1 MTTKPTK
8 KNSSP
13 KPQSPVATRRF
24 EGKVAVITGASVR
37 GIGGAIAKRLSDEG
51 ASLALLSRSTP
62 DALIEQLRAQST
74 NVVWNACDITDGDS
88 IADATEV
95 CIREFGE
102 IDVLVNNAGIQSAG
116 PFVEMDEKDWRRVVE
131 VNLLGALKMSQTLL
145 PHLQRKKGVIVNV
158 SSATALAGTSGLAA
172 YGAAKAG
179 LNGLTET
186 LAVEVAPQ
194 KVRVVGVAPA
204 LVRTPMVLPC
214 LEHVAAEDWEAIQKS
229 HPLGIG
235 TPEDV
240 AAAVAFLASS
250 EARWISGVTLP
261 LGWMPIWPL
270 PPLKS

>member
-1 MTTKPTK
+1 MTTNPNE
-8 KNSSP
+8 KNISP
-13 KPQSPVATRRF
+13 ESRSPVANRRF
-24 EGKVAVITGASVR
+24 EGKVAVITGANVR

-51 ASLALLSRSTP
+51 ASLALLSRSNP

-74 NVVWNACDITDGDS
+74 NVFWNACDIADGDS
-88 IADATEV
+88 VADATEA

-102 IDVLVNNAGIQSAG
+102 IDVLVNNAGVQSAG
-116 PFVEMDEKDWRRVVE
+116 PFVEMDEKDWKRIIE
-131 VNLLGALKMSQTLL
+131 VNLLGVLKMSQTLL
-145 PHLQRKKGVIVNV
+145 PHLQKKKGVIVNI
-158 SSATALAGTSGLAA
+158 SSATALAGTAGLTV
-172 YGAAKAG
+172 YGATKAG
-179 LNGLTET
+179 LNGLTEA
-186 LAVEVAPQ
+186 LALEVAEQ

-214 LEHVAAEDWEAIQKS
+214 LEHVTAEDWEAIQKS

-235 TPEDV
+235 SPEDV

-261 LGWMPIWPL
+261 LGWMPIWPM

>member
-1 MTTKPTK
+1 MPK
-8 KNSSP
+8 KSSEKNISP
-13 KPQSPVATRRF
+13 ESQSPAVSRRF
-24 EGKVAVITGASVR
+24 EGKVAVITGANLH

-51 ASLALLSRSTP
+51 ASLALLSRSNP
-62 DALIEQLRAQST
+62 DVLIEQLKAQST
-74 NVVWNACDITDGDS
+74 KVVWNACDIADGDS
-88 IADATEV
+88 ITNATEA

-116 PFVEMDEKDWRRVVE
+116 PFVDMDEKDSRRIIE
-131 VNLLGALKMSQTLL
+131 INLLGVFKMSQILL

-179 LNGLTET
+179 VNGLTET
-186 LAVEVAPQ
+186 LAVEVAQQ

-214 LEHVAAEDWEAIQKS
+214 LEHVTAEDWEAIQKS

-235 TPEDV
+235 SPEDV

-261 LGWMPIWPL
+261 LGWMPIWPM